1 MMKNRAF
8 RAVLILLVLAALGG
22 GAWYFLLR
30 PSAADSATLTASG
43 TVETTTISIAPQ
55 LGGKVA
61 SVNVKEGDS
70 VKAGQVLF
78 TLDDS
83 LLQAQR
89 KVAAANV
96 EQAQASSQAA
106 QVTAQEAL
114 DNLLRSDTPQAQA
127 QLALANAQKALTD
140 ATTNY
145 NNVVLDPK
153 KGAYLDAQDWAY
165 KAKVRLDY
173 VLRHHDAGW
182 QGYFQVQAAWTEYS
196 HALQAEQ
203 KAYNDYIHTGYSGVA
218 ASRSTQDIVS
228 GQYAVAK
235 AAVDDAEYNLSRV
248 ANGPN
253 PEDVTAAQARV
264 DAAKATLA
272 QAQANLGLIDAQIA
286 ELTVKAPEDSIVLAR
301 SVEPGETVNP
311 GGVALELGRLSTL
324 TITVY
329 VPEDRVGEISLGQ
342 GAEMG
347 VDSYPG
353 EKFSA
358 TVSYISDQAEFTPR
372 NVETVAGRQS
382 TVFAVKLRLSDTSGK
397 LKPGMPGDVTFDR

>member
-8 RAVLILLVLAALGG
+8 RAVLILLVLALAGG
-22 GAWYFLLR
+22 GVWYFLLR
-30 PSAADSATLTASG
+30 PSAADSVALTASG

-55 LGGKVA
+55 LSGKVA

-78 TLDDS
+78 ALDDS

-89 KVAAANV
+89 KVAAANL

>member
-8 RAVLILLVLAALGG
+8 RAVLILLVLAVAGG
-22 GAWYFLLR
+22 GVWYFLLR
-30 PSAADSATLTASG
+30 PSAADSAALTASG

-55 LGGKVA
+55 LSGKVA

-89 KVAAANV
+89 KVAAANL
-96 EQAQASSQAA
+96 EQAQAGSQAA

-114 DNLLRSDTPQAQA
+114 DNLLRSNTPQAQA
-127 QLALANAQKALTD
+127 QLALANAQKVLTD

-165 KAKVRLDY
+165 KARVRLNY
-173 VLRHHDAGW
+173 VLRHHDEGW
-182 QGYFQVQAAWTEYS
+182 QGFFQVRAAWTEYS
-196 HALQAEQ
+196 LALQAEQ

-218 ASRSTQDIVS
+218 ASQSTQDIVS

-253 PEDVTAAQARV
+253 PQDVTAAQARV
-264 DAAKATLA
+264 AAAKATVD

-286 ELTVKAPEDSIVLAR
+286 ELTVTAPEDCIVLTR

-329 VPEDRVGEISLGQ
+329 VPEDQVGEISLGQ
-342 GAEMG
+342 GAEMA

-358 TVSYISDQAEFTPR
+358 MVSYISDQAEFTPR
-372 NVETVAGRQS
+372 NVETVTGRQS